1 MDIPRILET
10 TLEKQLG
17 KQKVILLYG
26 SRRVGKTT
34 LVHSIAER
42 HRKDVLL
49 LQGEDMQV
57 AEILHQRTVAN
68 YKRLIG
74 NKKIL
79 IIDEAQAVPGIGQ
92 KLKLMI
98 DNIKGLTI
106 VATGSS
112 SFDLIAAA
120 GEPLVG
126 RQLVYQLYPIA
137 QVELAKLEDLVTT
150 AANIEQRLIYGSYP
164 ELWHLTTNEEKETY
178 LKSLVNSYLL
188 KDILIYE
195 SVKGADVLY
204 KLLQLIAFQ
213 VGSEVSTVELGS
225 TLHISKNTVERY
237 LELLAK
243 VFIIYPL
250 SGFSRN
256 LRKEVSKSKKW
267 FFYDNGIRNA
277 LINNFSPLQNR
288 DDVGKL
294 WEQYFLSERMKFNSY
309 NQHFP
314 QYFFWRTYD
323 QQEIDLV
330 EINNRQEIT
339 AFECKWKE
347 GNVKVP
353 EAFGKAYPE
362 AAFRVVTRGNYL
374 DWVGG

>member
-1 MDIPRILET
+1 MDIPRILQA

-26 SRRVGKTT
+26 TRRVGKTT
-34 LVHSIAER
+34 LIHSIAEK
-42 HRKDVLL
+42 HKEDVLL

-57 AEILHQRTVAN
+57 SEILQQRTIAN

-98 DNIKGLTI
+98 DNIIGITI
-106 VATGSS
+106 IATGSS
-112 SFDLIAAA
+112 SFDLVAAA

-126 RQLVYQLYPIA
+126 RQLVYHLFPIA
-137 QVELAKLEDLVTT
+137 QVELAEDLLT
-150 AANIEQRLIYGSYP
+150 ATANLEQRLIYGSYP
-164 ELWHLTTNEEKETY
+164 ELWHLTTNEEKEAY

-188 KDILIYE
+188 KDILMYE
-195 SVKGADVLY
+195 TVKGADVLY
-204 KLLQLIAFQ
+204 RLLQLLAFQ
-213 VGSEVSTVELGS
+213 IGSVVSTVELGN
-225 TLHISKNTVERY
+225 TLHLSKNTVERY

-250 SGFSRN
+250 SGYSNN
-256 LRKEVSKSKKW
+256 LRKEISKSKKW
-267 FFYDNGIRNA
+267 FFFDNGIRNA
-277 LINNFSPLQNR
+277 LTNNFSPVQNR
-288 DDVGKL
+288 SDLGQL
-294 WEQYFLSERMKFNSY
+294 WEQYFLSERMKFNNY
-309 NQHFP
+309 KEYFP

-323 QQEIDLV
+323 QQEIDLIEV
-330 EINNRQEIT
+330 SNKQEIT

-347 GNVKVP
+347 GKVKAP
-353 EAFGKAYPE
+353 AAFEKGYPE
-362 AAFRVVTRGNYL
+362 AVFKVVTKSDYL
-374 DWVGG
+374 ELVGGRT